1 MELSLHSFICQEIID
16 NYDNYAFSQSWT
28 KFDKILHCA
37 LLSNCKCFTYLTKT
51 RANSTTYSRKPGN
64 FNGTISF
71 EIDIM
76 KNSSPINLNL
86 GQTWLFHI
94 CFGCFFCFDLLWRW
108 AESPVSP
115 AEKKCYFG
123 FDMAKIVNF
132 KLSGDEFFMMSTS
145 KIMVPLQSPCFLQ
158 YVVEFAIVLTT
169 FVKCLPG
176 VLGVS
181 KIHIF
186 FTNESVLLL
195 C

>member
-1 MELSLHSFICQEIID
+1 MS
-16 NYDNYAFSQSWT
+16 
-28 KFDKILHCA
+28 
-37 LLSNCKCFTYLTKT
+37 KCFTYLTKT

-145 KIMVPLQSPCFLQ
+145 KIMVPLQSPGFLQ

-169 FVKCLPG
+169 FVKRLLWPLLFWWLFSFLSVRAVCLTS
-176 VLGVS
+176 VTL
-181 KIHIF
+181 IF
-186 FTNESVLLL
+186 KS
-195 C
+195 

>member
-1 MELSLHSFICQEIID
+1 MILICLDNKTIYYFPPIFLGLAGLLICRELSHHKHIP
-16 NYDNYAFSQSWT
+16 NN
-28 KFDKILHCA
+28 KIHKG
-37 LLSNCKCFTYLTKT
+37 KCFTYLTKT

-86 GQTWLFHI
+86 GQSWLFHI

-115 AEKKCYFG
+115 AEKRCYFG

-132 KLSGDEFFMMSTS
+132 KLSGDEFFMMSIS
-145 KIMVPLQSPCFLQ
+145 KIMVPLQSPGFLL
-158 YVVEFAIVLTT
+158 YVVEFAIVLAT
-169 FVKCLPG
+169 FVTCLWMVP
-176 VLGVS
+176 
-181 KIHIF
+181 
-186 FTNESVLLL
+186 
-195 C
+195 

>member
-1 MELSLHSFICQEIID
+1 MLHG
-16 NYDNYAFSQSWT
+16 
-28 KFDKILHCA
+28 
-37 LLSNCKCFTYLTKT
+37 KCFTYLTKT

-169 FVKCLPG
+169 FVKRLP
-176 VLGVS
+176 LWQRWLWS
-181 KIHIF
+181 FKSIDKKSANILPKKKLF
-186 FTNESVLLL
+186 SVIVKR
-195 C
+195 